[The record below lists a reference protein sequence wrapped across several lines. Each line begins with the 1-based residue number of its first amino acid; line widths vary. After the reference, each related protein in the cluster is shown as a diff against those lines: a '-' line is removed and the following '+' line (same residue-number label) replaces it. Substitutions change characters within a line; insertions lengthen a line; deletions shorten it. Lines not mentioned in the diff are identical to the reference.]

1 MNDVQEME
9 TNTLEVSKTYNVTV
23 ETVWNAWTNPEEI
36 SRWWL
41 PQGFT
46 EPSVPEVDLR
56 IGGNFKY
63 HMKPAEGDAFYAHGV
78 FKEIIPNEL
87 IKSTW
92 QWSNGDQETLLTV
105 KFNEVEDGTQLTVIH
120 ELFQDEEQKNMH
132 ADGWNSYM
140 SRIERIL

>member
-1 MNDVQEME
+1 MPQLKPYGTRGLTRRKYPDGGF
-9 TNTLEVSKTYNVTV
+9 LR
-23 ETVWNAWTNPEEI
+23 A
-36 SRWWL
+36 SRN
-41 PQGFT
+41 
-46 EPSVPEVDLR
+46 PSVPEVDLR
-56 IGGNFKY
+56 VGGNFKY

-132 ADGWNSYM
+132 ADGWNSCM